1 MGGVASSVNRRATA
15 ARVRSDADRRTGSAG
30 TAAPSDT
37 PVVGSRTRVGADA
50 PRASRLR
57 SPASRVG
64 ARGRGRRSRCSSPA
78 SRSISRSSSRTR
90 SRRSCDGSRTCG
102 PRRSSTSRRSSTAC
116 ATRSSIWIIRVVVL
130 VIAALFKR
138 WRHLV
143 TILALYVVVDFLDT
157 ILAVQRPEPEGVT
170 VLSSNATT
178 VFPSLPVAAL
188 SVTLFGAVMVLASV
202 RPASQAR
209 PGGRLRG
216 HGARRARPVAPGRG
230 LPARCRVFAP
240 ARLDHRR
247 VRVRVLRPRGRLP
260 RLVRAGR
267 EVRAPGPRRRA
278 GRGDRRGGP
287 RPARLHGDRDRAV
300 RARRLGGSSP
310 LRMRVAEIDGH
321 LFGKIYST
329 SHLRADRWYKVG
341 RSILYGQ
348 LEDEVP
354 LGSVRRLALYEDY
367 ALRLLRDVGIGVATT
382 YGIVELTPDREY
394 MLVTEF
400 FSNATT
406 LGDAEVDDAI
416 IDEGM
421 ELVQRL
427 WASGLAHRDLKPANM
442 LVRGGH
448 LQLVDV
454 SGLQVRP
461 TPWRQAVDLANMM
474 LTLALSS
481 DPDRVYERAIVGLLS
496 GRRRRGVRGRPRARH
511 PDPGDREAEGGR
523 PADPRTLPRARARSS
538 ARLDPGVERPT
549 RRAHGRRDHRCR
561 SRSPRWCG
569 RRSRSAWTDG
579 TGGRAAHARRRT
591 RVHCTDHRRGES
603 RCT

>member
-1 MGGVASSVNRRATA
+1 MQTDDSGSGRAIPAADRPDVRLSHARARRRPSGEPPPLPREPGWRAWAWATLALLVAGGAIHLAIVE
-15 ARVRSDADRRTGSAG
+15 SDAQSPILRWFEELRTPPLVDLAEVF
-30 TAAPSDT
+30 D
-37 PVVGSRTRVGADA
+37 V
-50 PRASRLR
+50 L
-57 SPASRVG
+57 
-64 ARGRGRRSRCSSPA
+64 
-78 SRSISRSSSRTR
+78 
-90 SRRSCDGSRTCG
+90 CD
-102 PRRSSTSRRSSTAC
+102 PLV
-116 ATRSSIWIIRVVVL
+116 IWIIRVVVL

-157 ILAVQRPEPEGVT
+157 ILAVQRPHPEGVT
-170 VLSSNATT
+170 VLSTNATT
-178 VFPSLPVAAL
+178 VFPSFPVAAL
-188 SVTLFGAVMVLASV
+188 SVTLFGAVMVLAPSG
-202 RPASQAR
+202 RPRRLAR
-209 PGGRLRG
+209 AGAFVVIGLVVLARLLLGADYPVDAVYSLLLGWITVGFAFAYFVPEEVFPVSYARGGKSAHLDLG
-216 HGARRARPVAPGRG
+216 GARGEAIIA
-230 LPARCRVFAP
+230 
-240 ARLDHRR
+240 
-247 VRVRVLRPRGRLP
+247 
-260 RLVRAGR
+260 
-267 EVRAPGPRRRA
+267 
-278 GRGDRRGGP
+278 
-287 RPARLHGDRDRAV
+287 AV
-300 RARRLGGSSP
+300 RDQLGFTVTDIEPFGLAGSGGSSP

-427 WASGLAHRDLKPANM
+427 WVSGLAHRDLKPANM

-481 DPDRVYERAIVGLLS
+481 DPDRVYGRATSVFTPDDVAEAFAAARGLAIPTQVTEKLKQD
-496 GRRRRGVRGRPRARH
+496 GRPIVQRFRELA
-511 PDPGDREAEGGR
+511 PDR
-523 PADPRTLPRARARSS
+523 PPVSIQVWSVRRLALTAAAIIGAIALAAMVWATLAMDLA
-538 ARLDPGVERPT
+538 
-549 RRAHGRRDHRCR
+549 
-561 SRSPRWCG
+561 
-569 RRSRSAWTDG
+569 
-579 TGGRAAHARRRT
+579 
-591 RVHCTDHRRGES
+591 
-603 RCT
+603 